1 VINNRRTPPAWF
13 RSLQIG
19 SGIISLT
26 LSIWVI
32 TIEYP
37 ILPVNTAITL
47 LSITLLTI
55 GIERVATGLLLLL
68 RSSSSSNQSLGLTK
82 TTRLTNIGLGTVA
95 LVFAI
100 IALIFPRVASG
111 ILLILLSIAISVM
124 FNGFGRIIQGVLGR
138 HQPTWFRIFSIVL
151 GALSTG
157 AGIFV
162 SHSDTFGIVF
172 PIRALSIVLLI
183 HGIGMIAFGTIG
195 KLSVEQI
202 LKK

>member
-32 TIEYP
+32 AIEYP

-55 GIERVATGLLLLL
+55 GIERVATGLLL

>member
-32 TIEYP
+32 AIEYP